1 MMRNILD
8 LETVIYDEKQDAV
21 VIIDQTLLPAR
32 TELIALRTAKEIWE
46 AIYLLKVRGAP
57 AIGVTAAL
65 GIYMLSNQI
74 ATDDFAIFY
83 AEFKRIKEYL
93 DSARPTAV
101 NLSWALKRMENKAVW
116 AGLEQKLPVSKV
128 KEILHDEALNIR
140 KEDIEVCYKIGQTF
154 P

>member
-83 AEFKRIKEYL
+83 AEFKIF
-93 DSARPTAV
+93 T
-101 NLSWALKRMENKAVW
+101 ENIN
-116 AGLEQKLPVSKV
+116 KL
-128 KEILHDEALNIR
+128 
-140 KEDIEVCYKIGQTF
+140 
-154 P
+154 